1 MIKDRID
8 NARAYAGLGPG
19 IARALEYLRTTDCTK
34 LTPGKH
40 EIDGQQ
46 VFAAVQRYT
55 PKPVAKAGWEAHH
68 RYIDVQYIATGR
80 ERMGYTSLVPGL
92 ELDRPYDPQTDLIFY
107 RTTGDLLTFE
117 TGEFA
122 IFSPQD
128 VHAPGLETDSD
139 EQLEVI
145 KVVVKVRVNEKHPPA
160 GF

>member
-8 NARAYAGLGPG
+8 NATAYVGLGAG

-40 EIDGQQ
+40 AIDGQQ
-46 VFAAVQRYT
+46 VFAAVQKYS
-55 PKPVAKAGWEAHH
+55 PKPVAQAAWESHH
-68 RYIDVQYIATGR
+68 RYIDVQYVAVGR
-80 ERMGYTSLVPGL
+80 ERMGYTSLVDGL
-92 ELDRPYDPQTDLIFY
+92 PVDKPYDPQTDLIFY
-107 RTTGDLLTFE
+107 KTRGDLITFE

-128 VHAPGLETDSD
+128 VHAPGLAIDGAD
-139 EQLEVI
+139 PVEVL
-145 KVVVKVRVNEKHPPA
+145 KVVVKVRVNESNPPT